1 MLFEKNHIYHIYNQ
15 GNNKQKIFFNRENY
29 LFFLQKMNE
38 FLLPYCDILAWCLMP
53 NHFHWMVYVRETEID
68 VTTREG
74 VFYKDAL
81 SNSPPD
87 DLPSREGVS
96 HRDTL
101 SIKQNMRT
109 LNNSIGYLIRSYSQ
123 AVNKQMHFS
132 GSLFRKETK
141 ADCVTNPQEISPS
154 YYNLGFGTRIRLHD
168 PEKEYPQ
175 ACFNYI
181 HQNPVKAGLVKHAED
196 WEFSSFRDVCGLRGG
211 KLINRERIKEFE
223 LT

>member
-15 GNNKQKIFFNRENY
+15 GNNRQKLFFDRENY
-29 LFFLQKMNE
+29 LFFLQKMNDY
-38 FLLPYCDILAWCLMP
+38 LLPYCDILAWCLMP
-53 NHFHWMVYVRETEID
+53 NHFHWMVYVRETEVD
-68 VTTREG
+68 FNVTDSRGATSSRTPT
-74 VFYKDAL
+74 
-81 SNSPPD
+81 N
-87 DLPSREGVS
+87 PSCGA
-96 HRDTL
+96 TL
-101 SIKQNMRT
+101 SRTPTNPKPATLNQSIGIILASYTRAINKQNK
-109 LNNSIGYLIRSYSQ
+109 S
-123 AVNKQMHFS
+123 S
-132 GSLFRKETK
+132 GSLFRQKTK

-181 HQNPVKAGLVKHAED
+181 HQNPVKAGLVKHAKD

-223 LT
+223 LK